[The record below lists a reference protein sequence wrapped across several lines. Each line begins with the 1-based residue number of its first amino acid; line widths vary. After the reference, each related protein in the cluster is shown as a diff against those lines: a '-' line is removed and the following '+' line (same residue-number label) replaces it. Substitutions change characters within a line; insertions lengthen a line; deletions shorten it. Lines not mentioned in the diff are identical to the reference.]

1 MDDSQHEPVG
11 LLATGKRILRSL
23 GDLAQSRLELFLLEL
38 KEERIRVLD
47 ALLLMA
53 ACLICGLMTVAL
65 LTLTLLVVFWQE
77 HRVIVLVLLT
87 LVYATGTGATFWML
101 RNRLRDWQSFAA
113 TLEQIKK
120 DRGCLEKQN

>member
-1 MDDSQHEPVG
+1 
-11 LLATGKRILRSL
+11 
-23 GDLAQSRLELFLLEL
+23 
-38 KEERIRVLD
+38 
-47 ALLLMA
+47 
-53 ACLICGLMTVAL
+53 MTVAL

-87 LVYATGTGATFWML
+87 LGYATGTGATFWTL

-120 DRGCLEKQN
+120 DRACLQKEN